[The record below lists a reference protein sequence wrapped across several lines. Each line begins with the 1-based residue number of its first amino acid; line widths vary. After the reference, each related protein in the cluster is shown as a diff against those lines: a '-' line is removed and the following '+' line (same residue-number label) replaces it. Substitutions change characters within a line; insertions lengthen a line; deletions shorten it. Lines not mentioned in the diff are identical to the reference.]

1 MIPDSKQIETIV
13 LKKITPS
20 PEEKKQIEDII
31 KSLKIEVMS
40 EIKKTKI
47 PITIELVGSIAKDT
61 FIRNAVDIDL
71 FLLFPPS
78 VPRETLEEKGLA
90 IGRAILEEQEEC
102 FAEHPYV
109 RGLFKGYKTELV
121 PCYKIETA
129 SQKLSAVD
137 RTPLHTRYIEEHLEE
152 SQKKDVRLFKQFLKG
167 IGCYGA
173 EAEIEGF
180 SGYLC
185 EIMVLKYGTFQQLI
199 EQVQQ
204 WEYGEKLALDEKVH
218 LDFTTPLI
226 FIDPVDAERNVASAV
241 SNEKFNQLIKACQE
255 YRKNPRLT
263 FFFPKTLQPW
273 SVQDIRREIDTK
285 DFIGVR
291 FPKPDIIPENL
302 YPQIRKA
309 VRVIRELCEQY
320 GFTIVNTT
328 FSVEKKNVYI
338 VLQPQTMIIPK
349 TVLHTG
355 PPVALKKNADDFLT
369 KWLDNPRTI
378 KKPYEKDKR
387 WYVEIEREYTEIRQ
401 LLEDQVR
408 RLSLGKSIDVD
419 ILKDLTIV
427 DTNDLLIE
435 NLRMF
440 WTSYLDQRMS
450 WER

>member
-1 MIPDSKQIETIV
+1 MIPGSKQIETIV

-20 PEEKKQIEDII
+20 PEEKKQIEDVI
-31 KSLKIEVMS
+31 KSLKTEVMS

-61 FIRNAVDIDL
+61 FIQTAVDIDL
-71 FLLFPPS
+71 FLLFPPT

-121 PCYKIETA
+121 PCYKIETS

-199 EQVQQ
+199 EQVQE
-204 WEYGEKLALDEKVH
+204 WEYGEKLALDEKAH

-241 SNEKFNQLIKACQE
+241 SNEKFNLLIKACQE

-263 FFFPKTLQPW
+263 FFFPNILQPW
-273 SVQDIRREIDTK
+273 SLQDIRREIDTK

-338 VLQPQTMIIPK
+338 VLQPQTRIIPK

>member
-1 MIPDSKQIETIV
+1 MIPGSEQIEIIV
-13 LKKITPS
+13 AKKITPTT
-20 PEEKKQIEDII
+20 EEKKQIQDII
-31 KSLKIEVMS
+31 KSLKKQVMS

-47 PITIELVGSIAKDT
+47 PITIELAGSIAKDT
-61 FIRNAVDIDL
+61 FIRISVDIDL
-71 FLLFPPS
+71 FLLFPPT
-78 VPRETLEEKGLA
+78 VPRKVLEKEGLF
-90 IGRAILEEQEEC
+90 IGRAILEQQEEC

-109 RGLFKGYKTELV
+109 RGMFKGYKTELV

-137 RTPLHTRYIEEHLEE
+137 RTPLHTQYIKAHLKE

-204 WEYGEKLALDEKVH
+204 WKYGMKLAIEEGVYP
-218 LDFTTPLI
+218 DFSNPLS
-226 FIDPVDAERNVASAV
+226 FIDPVDSERNVASAV
-241 SNEKFNQLIKACQE
+241 SNEKFNLLIQACQE
-255 YRKNPRLT
+255 YKKNPRLT
-263 FFFPKTLQPW
+263 FFFPNALQPW
-273 SVQDIRREIDTK
+273 SVQEIKKEIRTK
-285 DFIGVR
+285 DYIGVR
-291 FPKPDIIPENL
+291 FPKPEIIPENL

-320 GFTIVNTT
+320 GFTVVNAT
-328 FSVEKKNVYI
+328 FAVEKKNVYI
-338 VLQPQTMIIPK
+338 ILQPKARIISK

-355 PPVALKKNADDFLT
+355 PPVALKKNADEFLK
-369 KWLDNPRTI
+369 KWLGNPRTI
-378 KKPYEKDKR
+378 KKPYEENKR
-387 WYVEIEREYTEIRQ
+387 LYVEIEREFTDIRQ

-408 RLSLGKSIDVD
+408 RLSLGKNIDLD
-419 ILKDLTIV
+419 ILKDLTVV
-427 DTNDLLIE
+427 DIDDLLIE
-435 NLRMF
+435 DLRLF

>member
-1 MIPDSKQIETIV
+1 MIPGSKQIETIV

-31 KSLKIEVMS
+31 KSLKTEVMS

-61 FIRNAVDIDL
+61 FIQNAVDIDL
-71 FLLFPPS
+71 FLLFPPT

-109 RGLFKGYKTELV
+109 RGLFNGYKTELV
-121 PCYKIETA
+121 PCYKIETS

-199 EQVQQ
+199 EQVQR
-204 WEYGEKLALDEKVH
+204 WEYGEKLALDEKAH

-241 SNEKFNQLIKACQE
+241 SNEKFNLLIKACQE

-263 FFFPKTLQPW
+263 FFFTNTLQPW
-273 SVQDIRREIDTK
+273 SLQDIRREIDTK

-328 FSVEKKNVYI
+328 FCVEKKNVYI
-338 VLQPQTMIIPK
+338 VLQPQTRIIPK
-349 TVLHTG
+349 TVLHIG

>member
-1 MIPDSKQIETIV
+1 MIPGSEQIETIV
-13 LKKITPS
+13 AKKITPTS
-20 PEEKKQIEDII
+20 EEKKQIEDII
-31 KSLKIEVMS
+31 KSLKKQVMS

-47 PITIELVGSIAKDT
+47 PITIKLVGSIAKDT
-61 FIRNAVDIDL
+61 FIRISVDIDL
-71 FLLFPPS
+71 FLLFPPT
-78 VPRETLEEKGLA
+78 VPRETLEKEGLF

-109 RGLFKGYKTELV
+109 RGMFKGYKTELV

-137 RTPLHTRYIEEHLEE
+137 RTPLHTQYIKAHLKE

-167 IGCYGA
+167 ISCYGA

-204 WEYGEKLALDEKVH
+204 WKYGMKLAIEEGVYP
-218 LDFTTPLI
+218 DFSNPLS
-226 FIDPVDAERNVASAV
+226 FIDPVDSERNVASAV
-241 SNEKFNQLIKACQE
+241 SNEKFNLLIQACQE
-255 YRKNPRLT
+255 YKKNPRLT
-263 FFFPKTLQPW
+263 FFFPNELRPW
-273 SVQDIRREIDTK
+273 SVQEIKKEIRTK
-285 DFIGVR
+285 DYIGVR
-291 FPKPDIIPENL
+291 FPKPEIISENL

-320 GFTIVNTT
+320 GFTVVNAT
-328 FSVEKKNVYI
+328 FAVEKKNVYI
-338 VLQPQTMIIPK
+338 ILQPKARIISK

-355 PPVALKKNADDFLT
+355 PPVALKKNADEFLK
-369 KWLDNPRTI
+369 KWFDNPRTI
-378 KKPYEKDKR
+378 KKPYEENKR
-387 WYVEIEREYTEIRQ
+387 LYVEIEREFTDIRQ

-408 RLSLGKSIDVD
+408 RLSLGKNIDLD
-419 ILKDLTIV
+419 ILKDLTVV
-427 DTNDLLIE
+427 DIDDLLIE
-435 NLRMF
+435 DLRLF

>member
-1 MIPDSKQIETIV
+1 MSPGSKQIETIV

-31 KSLKIEVMS
+31 KSLKTEVMS

-61 FIRNAVDIDL
+61 FIQTAVDIDL
-71 FLLFPPS
+71 FLLFPPT

-121 PCYKIETA
+121 PCYKIETS

-185 EIMVLKYGTFQQLI
+185 EIIVLKYGTFQQLI
-199 EQVQQ
+199 EQVQR
-204 WEYGEKLALDEKVH
+204 WEYGEKLALDEKAH

-241 SNEKFNQLIKACQE
+241 SNEKFNLLIKACQD

-263 FFFPKTLQPW
+263 FFFPNTLQPW
-273 SVQDIRREIDTK
+273 PLKDIGREIDTK

-338 VLQPQTMIIPK
+338 VLQPQTRIIPK

-369 KWLDNPRTI
+369 KWLDSPRTI